1 MCGSERQWLRA
12 RIEIR
17 LVRRSQPCCRQVRC
31 VCHSEPG
38 SRYHGLWAALPTAL
52 GSHRQEGPFQKEPD
66 SSLVCLDYVIIV
78 CCPEEWGEDLFF
90 LLAFSRLGLH
100 SPGLRWPPIQR
111 ATCHAFWGLELKVC
125 TITLGREPK
134 PSYINS
140 CVGQCREGVGGEEWN
155 EAQEHFCLKHKL

>member
-31 VCHSEPG
+31 VSLWTWQQVPWALSSPSHSSRVTQAGRPFSEGTRFQPGMFGLCHNCLL
-38 SRYHGLWAALPTAL
+38 SRGM
-52 GSHRQEGPFQKEPD
+52 RRGP
-66 SSLVCLDYVIIV
+66 
-78 CCPEEWGEDLFF
+78 FF

-111 ATCHAFWGLELKVC
+111 ATCHAFWGLGLKVC